1 MVLACVLFVIG
12 LLMLYYGAEWLVK
25 GASSLARS
33 LGLTPLV
40 IGLTVVAFGTSAPEL
55 VVSIISS
62 FQEKS
67 MIAVG
72 NVVGSNICNIAL
84 VLGLA
89 SLFMPI
95 KSNESVVKRDIPIML
110 GISLYLMLISLNSTI
125 GRLEGATLLC
135 GIIIYVCLNYY
146 YAVKGTKQA
155 SSREKFSKE
164 LAAED
169 VEHIPSR
176 ARQIAL
182 IVAGILFVVAGAQVL
197 IDSAVKIMHT
207 FGISEK
213 FIGLTVVALGTSLP
227 ELLGGKKAYSPAFYS
242 TGIFIVS
249 ILIGMG
255 AGLITGCIGA
265 GGGFIIAPALMS
277 AGIKG
282 ILAVGTD
289 LFHIFAKAIM
299 GSVIHRK
306 LGNVSVPLAIV
317 FLIGAIIGATAGGVL
332 NRVLYEINPV
342 LSDAFITTVYSLMLG
357 FLGTYALID
366 FLKARKAPGTAD
378 EGAHGGKS
386 EGADMGGLP
395 KKLQAVKIPPLV
407 KFDFDLVPGGRGI
420 SWVFLVLSGALVGLA
435 AGIMGVGGGFLTFPI
450 FVYVLGV
457 SSMTTVGTDIFQIV
471 FTAGYASISQYAIYG
486 FIFYTL
492 AMGMLL
498 GSLLGIQVGAL
509 VTKVVPGITIR
520 GFYAMAVLA
529 GFINRIFALPAKLN
543 AMDVIKI
550 DPGTASVLE
559 SIGVWAFFIVIGVF
573 SVWVIGTFLTN
584 IPKLKG
590 EEV

>member
-1 MVLACVLFVIG
+1 MNFFKQLGRFMMMGARAHAKWELNVSNTILGDKKRLLILG
-12 LLMLYYGAEWLVK
+12 LLTIPVILGGIAFADQIGGA
-25 GASSLARS
+25 
-33 LGLTPLV
+33 
-40 IGLTVVAFGTSAPEL
+40 
-55 VVSIISS
+55 
-62 FQEKS
+62 
-67 MIAVG
+67 
-72 NVVGSNICNIAL
+72 
-84 VLGLA
+84 
-89 SLFMPI
+89 
-95 KSNESVVKRDIPIML
+95 
-110 GISLYLMLISLNSTI
+110 
-125 GRLEGATLLC
+125 
-135 GIIIYVCLNYY
+135 
-146 YAVKGTKQA
+146 
-155 SSREKFSKE
+155 
-164 LAAED
+164 
-169 VEHIPSR
+169 
-176 ARQIAL
+176 
-182 IVAGILFVVAGAQVL
+182 
-197 IDSAVKIMHT
+197 
-207 FGISEK
+207 
-213 FIGLTVVALGTSLP
+213 LP
-227 ELLGGKKAYSPAFYS
+227 GLLGGKKAYSPAFYS
-242 TGIFIVS
+242 TGIFVVS

-317 FLIGAIIGATAGGVL
+317 FLIGAIIGATAGGVI
-332 NRVLYEINPV
+332 NRVLYEISPV

-357 FLGTYALID
+357 FLGIYCMID
-366 FLKARKAPGTAD
+366 FLKARKAPGAAD
-378 EGAHGGKS
+378 EGAHGGKT
-386 EGADMGGLP
+386 EGAEMGNLP
-395 KKLQAVKIPPLV
+395 KKLQALKIPPMV
-407 KFDFDLVPGGRGI
+407 KFDFDFVPEGRGI

-498 GSLLGIQVGAL
+498 GSLLGIQIGAL
-509 VTKVVPGITIR
+509 VTKVVSGITIR

-529 GFINRIFALPAKLN
+529 GFVNRFFALPAKLN
-543 AMDVIKI
+543 AIDVIKI
-550 DPGTASVLE
+550 DPGLASVLE
-559 SIGVWAFFIVIGVF
+559 TIGVWAFFIVIGAF

-584 IPKLKG
+584 IPRLKG

>member
-1 MVLACVLFVIG
+1 MNFFKHLGSFMMMGARAHAKWELNVSNTILGDRKRLLILG
-12 LLMLYYGAEWLVK
+12 LLTIPVILGSIAFADQVGGA
-25 GASSLARS
+25 
-33 LGLTPLV
+33 
-40 IGLTVVAFGTSAPEL
+40 
-55 VVSIISS
+55 
-62 FQEKS
+62 
-67 MIAVG
+67 
-72 NVVGSNICNIAL
+72 
-84 VLGLA
+84 
-89 SLFMPI
+89 
-95 KSNESVVKRDIPIML
+95 
-110 GISLYLMLISLNSTI
+110 
-125 GRLEGATLLC
+125 
-135 GIIIYVCLNYY
+135 
-146 YAVKGTKQA
+146 
-155 SSREKFSKE
+155 
-164 LAAED
+164 
-169 VEHIPSR
+169 
-176 ARQIAL
+176 
-182 IVAGILFVVAGAQVL
+182 
-197 IDSAVKIMHT
+197 
-207 FGISEK
+207 
-213 FIGLTVVALGTSLP
+213 LP

-306 LGNVSVPLAIV
+306 LGNVSVPLALV
-317 FLIGAIIGATAGGVL
+317 FLIGAILGATAGGVL

-342 LSDAFITTVYSLMLG
+342 LSDAFITTVYSVMLG
-357 FLGTYALID
+357 FLGIYSLID
-366 FLKARKAPGTAD
+366 FLKARKATGAAD

-395 KKLQAVKIPPLV
+395 QKLQAVKIPPII

-498 GSLLGIQVGAL
+498 GSLLGIQIGAL

-529 GFINRIFALPAKLN
+529 GFVNRVFALPAKLN
-543 AMDVIKI
+543 AMDVIKM

-559 SIGVWAFFIVIGVF
+559 SIGVWAFFIVIGAF

>member
-1 MVLACVLFVIG
+1 MSFFKHLGSFMMMGARAHAKWELDVSRTILGDKKRLIILG
-12 LLMLYYGAEWLVK
+12 LLTIPVILGGIAFADQIGGA
-25 GASSLARS
+25 
-33 LGLTPLV
+33 
-40 IGLTVVAFGTSAPEL
+40 
-55 VVSIISS
+55 
-62 FQEKS
+62 
-67 MIAVG
+67 
-72 NVVGSNICNIAL
+72 
-84 VLGLA
+84 
-89 SLFMPI
+89 
-95 KSNESVVKRDIPIML
+95 
-110 GISLYLMLISLNSTI
+110 
-125 GRLEGATLLC
+125 
-135 GIIIYVCLNYY
+135 
-146 YAVKGTKQA
+146 
-155 SSREKFSKE
+155 
-164 LAAED
+164 
-169 VEHIPSR
+169 
-176 ARQIAL
+176 
-182 IVAGILFVVAGAQVL
+182 
-197 IDSAVKIMHT
+197 
-207 FGISEK
+207 
-213 FIGLTVVALGTSLP
+213 LP

-317 FLIGAIIGATAGGVL
+317 FLIGAIVGATAGGVL

-357 FLGTYALID
+357 FLGIYSLTD
-366 FLKARKAPGTAD
+366 FLKARKAPGAAD

-386 EGADMGGLP
+386 EGADLGGLSQ
-395 KKLQAVKIPPLV
+395 KLQAVKIPPMV
-407 KFDFDLVPGGRGI
+407 KFDSDLVAGGRSI
-420 SWVFLVLSGALVGLA
+420 SWVFLVASGALVGLA

-498 GSLLGIQVGAL
+498 GSLLGIQIGAL

-529 GFINRIFALPAKLN
+529 GFVNRIFALPAKLN
-543 AMDVIKI
+543 AMDVIKM

-559 SIGVWAFFIVIGVF
+559 SIGVWAFFIVIGAF